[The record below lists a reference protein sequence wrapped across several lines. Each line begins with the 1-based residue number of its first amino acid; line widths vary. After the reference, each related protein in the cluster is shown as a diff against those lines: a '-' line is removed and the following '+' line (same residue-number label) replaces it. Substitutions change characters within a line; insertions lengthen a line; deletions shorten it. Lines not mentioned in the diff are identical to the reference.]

1 MNPDATSPEIVVRD
15 GKPVAVILGI
25 DEYQEMLEKIED
37 LDALKALE
45 RLREGPLEFRRLDDF
60 LNEYSPDV

>member
-45 RLREGPLEFRRLDDF
+45 RLREEPLEFRRLDDF
-60 LNEYSPDV
+60 LDEYSPDV